1 VTGIHRKRKRTTSG
15 EQYAAMLRRMLTA
28 YGTRIGQDPASG
40 LTHLRELEQA
50 LTDAENLGI
59 YTANRTG
66 GHSINELADI
76 LGVSKQAVHK
86 RVLAGEQL
94 ARQRDRAHE
103 RDLPTARVA
112 RPRELPPGPAAQ

>member
-1 VTGIHRKRKRTTSG
+1 MTGIHRKRKRTTTG

-86 RVLAGEQL
+86 RVLAGEQI
-94 ARQRDRAHE
+94 AKQRDRRPRPAV
-103 RDLPTARVA
+103 TAARVA
-112 RPRELPPGPAAQ
+112 QPRELPPAP